1 MSDEIVSFI
10 YFLKLEIKK
19 NLVKNS
25 FAYFEGINNF
35 FFFSFRIFFM
45 EIVLWGKRKVLYL
58 QLCEILIFNFSL
70 IFTNHKYLARAATSV
85 DFGNWTPT
93 SIQLYIHN
101 GSAAIFPISKIAKSA
116 NSLPPTT

>member
-70 IFTNHKYLARAATSV
+70 IFTNHK
-85 DFGNWTPT
+85 
-93 SIQLYIHN
+93 
-101 GSAAIFPISKIAKSA
+101 
-116 NSLPPTT
+116 